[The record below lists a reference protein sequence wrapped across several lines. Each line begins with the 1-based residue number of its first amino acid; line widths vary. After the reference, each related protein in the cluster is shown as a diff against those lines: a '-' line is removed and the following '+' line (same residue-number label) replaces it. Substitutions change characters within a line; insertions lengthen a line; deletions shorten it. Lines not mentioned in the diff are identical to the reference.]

1 MLILKLFFVKL
12 HFYQIKIQMNQLI
25 QKIISFSFLIFFLGL
40 TTLSYSQKRAIVE
53 IDVENF
59 NSEALYSKIGEIPL
73 KSTNQ
78 FLAVSAVLKSQNWNA
93 EKEIIQI
100 RFSKDKKAWS
110 KWEKLKEDPHSKK
123 ITDRY
128 ISNLIFAE
136 EGSRFFEIQKQT
148 PDQISRLKI
157 HFFNPEKMP
166 ETHPNNT
173 IQTRDA
179 CDCEQPQIILRT
191 DWCPDG
197 SCFPHPNPS
206 NTNVT
211 HLIVH
216 HTAGSNTSSDWTAV
230 VRSIWDFHV
239 NINGWSDIGYN
250 FLIDPEGN
258 IYDGRGNDVRGAHFC
273 GTNSGTMGTAMM
285 GNFTDISPTSEAL
298 NALTKLLAW
307 KNCDRDLDALG
318 AAFHASSGKTLDHI
332 SGHRDG
338 CATECP
344 GNSFYPLF
352 PDVRQ
357 TVQDFIDNNCQNTS
371 TKNPFLNEQT
381 VQISPNP
388 TSGNL
393 NIGIDNLL
401 FGNLNIRV
409 FDNQLKMVLTN
420 FKNFKTGESQTFN
433 MNLIDLESGIYFLQL
448 DLNGEKSVF
457 KIIKN

>member
-1 MLILKLFFVKL
+1 
-12 HFYQIKIQMNQLI
+12 
-25 QKIISFSFLIFFLGL
+25 
-40 TTLSYSQKRAIVE
+40 
-53 IDVENF
+53 
-59 NSEALYSKIGEIPL
+59 
-73 KSTNQ
+73 
-78 FLAVSAVLKSQNWNA
+78 
-93 EKEIIQI
+93 
-100 RFSKDKKAWS
+100 
-110 KWEKLKEDPHSKK
+110 
-123 ITDRY
+123 
-128 ISNLIFAE
+128 
-136 EGSRFFEIQKQT
+136 
-148 PDQISRLKI
+148 
-157 HFFNPEKMP
+157 
-166 ETHPNNT
+166 
-173 IQTRDA
+173 
-179 CDCEQPQIILRT
+179 
-191 DWCPDG
+191 
-197 SCFPHPNPS
+197 
-206 NTNVT
+206 
-211 HLIVH
+211 
-216 HTAGSNTSSDWTAV
+216 
-230 VRSIWDFHV
+230 
-239 NINGWSDIGYN
+239 
-250 FLIDPEGN
+250 
-258 IYDGRGNDVRGAHFC
+258 
-273 GTNSGTMGTAMM
+273 MGTAMM

-318 AAFHASSGKTLDHI
+318 AAFHASSGKTLNHI